1 MKFAVL
7 DFETTGK
14 FARFDRVLEVGL
26 VLLDSSLNVELEF
39 ETLVNPSRDPGPQEI
54 HGIQSSWLLD
64 APSFEEIAGAFSDF
78 LRGRVVIAHNARF
91 DASFAESEFKRLD
104 NSFSFD
110 WIGEGGLP
118 TGVACTKRLSR
129 HFFGSQAQS
138 LGWLASAFGVN
149 NERPHAAIY
158 DARVTAEIF
167 VEMFSQSS
175 SVRDEVSA
183 VGMHSEPRILSSLIV
198 SKPRPQDNTQER
210 SKLDAIVDGLPPT
223 NASSGL
229 TDFMTVL
236 MSSLL
241 DQELSEHQTRELAF
255 LAEELKL
262 GRDQVLEARI
272 AVFDAI
278 AAHFWS
284 NNVLSDYERGALQR
298 IGEVLGVS
306 DEQLASSLNSSPEG
320 KLDMKPQILS
330 SEVFLLTGF
339 SSERKAEISQQL
351 RSMGKMTVDGFSK
364 KVDVVLANDPDT
376 QSGKAKSAR
385 KSGVPVLG
393 AKFVD
398 YLQDRADS
406 NER

>member
-1 MKFAVL
+1 M
-7 DFETTGK
+7 
-14 FARFDRVLEVGL
+14 
-26 VLLDSSLNVELEF
+26 LLDSSLNVEMEF

-64 APSFEEIAGAFSDF
+64 APSFEEIAGVFSEF
-78 LRGRVVIAHNARF
+78 VHGRVVIAHNARF
-91 DASFAESEFKRLD
+91 DASFAEREFQRID

-110 WIGEGGLP
+110 WVGEGGLP
-118 TGVACTKRLSR
+118 AGVSCTKRLSR

-149 NERPHAAIY
+149 NERPHAAIH

-167 VEMFSQSS
+167 AEMFAQSS
-175 SVRDEVSA
+175 LVRDEISS
-183 VGMHSEPRILSSLIV
+183 VGMHSEPRILTSRLV
-198 SKPRPQDNTQER
+198 SKPRPEENTRER
-210 SKLDAIVDGLPPT
+210 SKLEVIIDRLPPT

-229 TDFMTVL
+229 NDFMTAL

-241 DQELSEHQTRELAF
+241 DQELSEHQARELAS
-255 LAEELKL
+255 LAEELEL
-262 GRDQVLEARI
+262 GRDQVLEAKFL
-272 AVFDAI
+272 VFEAI

-284 NNVLSDYERGALQR
+284 NNSLSDYERGALQR
-298 IGEVLGVS
+298 IGEVLAIS
-306 DEQLASSLNSSPEG
+306 KEQLESSLASSPDS
-320 KLDMKPQILS
+320 KLEILPQILS

-339 SSERKAEISQQL
+339 PSDRKAEITQQL
-351 RSMGKMTVDGFSK
+351 RGLGKVTVDGFSK

-393 AKFVD
+393 AKFVE